1 MSLQRRLTLYFVAP
15 ILVTLLMA
23 GYLVQT
29 VVSKDIARRAELPL
43 SPSLQASAQLYKE
56 KAQGLGTRVTE
67 VVQHNPTVA
76 NLLQRR
82 SFHQLDQYLSKLIAQ
97 SSNVDFLIVTDNQRR
112 PVGEAYLGSGQP
124 DFLDGVKA
132 PTADQMAR
140 SKSTTGAGFS
150 RTELSPIMVSG
161 VGTIGYIFG
170 GFWIDNS
177 LLFATSRHA
186 VNLSVVVKVGDHW
199 KVIASSDLLPRPEPL
214 VISRKGTFKTNIG
227 GPSIAK
233 ATSLGGGTWL
243 VASTSLTA
251 LHAATRNLLISLF
264 ALLVLALVGTSTLA
278 YLLARFITQPL
289 EQLTE
294 GAGAIAEGR
303 FDYRIPVNHKDEV
316 GQVANAFNEMS
327 DRLSDT
333 VGQLYAS
340 RDQLHRAVRRVGETL
355 RSTHD
360 MKQMLE
366 SILNT
371 AADAVGADAATLW
384 MFTPNRQEL
393 YSVAQRG
400 SPDGQARI
408 KVGDGIVGLVAERAT
423 NIMTN
428 GSDNGPRP
436 TRMEPAFP
444 VAIAVPIYSQNRITG
459 VLSAYRN
466 EAGTVFTQDDLQT
479 VEFLAEQGGAAIE
492 NVLLHEEAQ
501 RLSLT
506 DQLTGAWNRRYF
518 QMQFRQVLATA
529 QRFDRPFSI
538 LMLDLDHFK
547 LVNDT
552 YGHPRGD
559 AILVDF
565 ASRVEK
571 VLREVDTFARYGGEE
586 FICLLSETDLEG
598 ALTTAGKIRDAV
610 KMRRFGGLGEEP
622 VSLTVSIGVASHPE
636 HGRAFR
642 PLIEAADQA
651 LYRAKQEGRDR
662 VCTAEK
668 PQPDL
673 KLAN

>member
-15 ILVTLLMA
+15 IIVTLLMA
-23 GYLVQT
+23 GFLVQR
-29 VVSKDIARRAELPL
+29 VVSQDITRRAELPL
-43 SPSLQASAQLYKE
+43 GPSLTASSSLFQQKAKSVRDRVGNLTSDPQIGNLVMQGSSKRLHRYLHDLLAQSSGVDFIIVTNPAGKVVGHAQLNQPQFLPGVKGPTPADIARTPVGTGPGFRRSPSLPLAS
-56 KAQGLGTRVTE
+56 
-67 VVQHNPTVA
+67 
-76 NLLQRR
+76 
-82 SFHQLDQYLSKLIAQ
+82 
-97 SSNVDFLIVTDNQRR
+97 
-112 PVGEAYLGSGQP
+112 PVGQGI
-124 DFLDGVKA
+124 
-132 PTADQMAR
+132 
-140 SKSTTGAGFS
+140 GFV
-150 RTELSPIMVSG
+150 LA
-161 VGTIGYIFG
+161 

-177 LLFATSRHA
+177 LLFPNSGSG
-186 VNLSVVVKVGDHW
+186 VQLSVVIKNGNRGQ
-199 KVIASSDLLPRPEPL
+199 VIASSASLTRAQAMMVPRRG
-214 VISRKGTFKTNIG
+214 IFQANIG
-227 GPSIAK
+227 GLSVAK
-233 ATSLGGGTWL
+233 ATHVGLGRNTWL
-243 VASTSLTA
+243 VASTALAPLQAKTRSL
-251 LHAATRNLLISLF
+251 LVSLF
-264 ALLVLALVGTSTLA
+264 ALLVLALLGTSALA
-278 YLLARFITQPL
+278 FLLARFITQPL
-289 EQLTE
+289 EQLSAA
-294 GAGAIAEGR
+294 AGAIAEGR
-303 FDYRIPVNHKDEV
+303 FDYRIPIKHSDEV
-316 GQVANAFNEMS
+316 GQVAAAFNEMS

-371 AADAVGADAATLW
+371 AADAVGADAATMW
-384 MFTPNRQEL
+384 MFTPNREEL

-400 SPDGQARI
+400 TPDGQARI
-408 KVGDGIVGLVAERAT
+408 KVGEGIVGLVAERAT

-428 GSDNGPRP
+428 GGDNGPRAA
-436 TRMEPAFP
+436 RMEPAFP
-444 VAIAVPIYSQNRITG
+444 VTIAVPIYSQDRITG
-459 VLSAYRN
+459 VLSAYRRDPGSTF
-466 EAGTVFTQDDLQT
+466 AQGDLET

-506 DQLTGAWNRRYF
+506 DQLTGTWNRRYF

-565 ASRVEK
+565 AGRVEK

-598 ALTTAGKIRDAV
+598 ALTTAGKIRDAI
-610 KMRRFGGLGEEP
+610 KNRKFGGLGEVP
-622 VSLTVSIGVASHPE
+622 INLTVSIGVASHPE

-651 LYRAKQEGRDR
+651 LYRAKQDGRDR
-662 VCTAEK
+662 VCTAQK
-668 PQPDL
+668 PPPDL

>member
-1 MSLQRRLTLYFVAP
+1 
-15 ILVTLLMA
+15 
-23 GYLVQT
+23 
-29 VVSKDIARRAELPL
+29 
-43 SPSLQASAQLYKE
+43 
-56 KAQGLGTRVTE
+56 
-67 VVQHNPTVA
+67 
-76 NLLQRR
+76 
-82 SFHQLDQYLSKLIAQ
+82 
-97 SSNVDFLIVTDNQRR
+97 
-112 PVGEAYLGSGQP
+112 
-124 DFLDGVKA
+124 
-132 PTADQMAR
+132 
-140 SKSTTGAGFS
+140 
-150 RTELSPIMVSG
+150 
-161 VGTIGYIFG
+161 
-170 GFWIDNS
+170 
-177 LLFATSRHA
+177 
-186 VNLSVVVKVGDHW
+186 LSVVVRKGDQGS
-199 KVIASSDLLPRPEPL
+199 VIASTSNLETAQPIRIP
-214 VISRKGTFKTNIG
+214 RKGTFNATIEGRSVAEAAPLGRNI
-227 GPSIAK
+227 
-233 ATSLGGGTWL
+233 WL
-243 VASTSLTA
+243 VASTPLAPLEQASRDLLKSLLA
-251 LHAATRNLLISLF
+251 LLIL
-264 ALLVLALVGTSTLA
+264 ALLGTSALAYVLARV
-278 YLLARFITQPL
+278 ITRPL
-289 EQLTE
+289 EQLSE

-303 FDYRIPVNHKDEV
+303 FDYRIPVQHADEV
-316 GQVANAFNEMS
+316 GQVAAAFNEMS

-333 VGQLYAS
+333 VGELYAS

-371 AADAVGADAATLW
+371 AADAVGADAATMW
-384 MFTPNRQEL
+384 MFTPTREEL
-393 YSVAQRG
+393 YPVAQRG
-400 SPDGQARI
+400 TPAGLSRI
-408 KVGDGIVGLVAERAT
+408 KVGEGIVGLVAERAT
-423 NIMTN
+423 NIMTD
-428 GSDNGPRP
+428 GADNSPRP
-436 TRMEPAFP
+436 ARAEPVFP
-444 VAIAVPIYSQNRITG
+444 VTIAVPIYSQDRIMG
-459 VLSAYRN
+459 VLSAYRD
-466 EAGTVFTQDDLQT
+466 EPGFGFTQGDLET

-547 LVNDT
+547 MVNDT

-559 AILVDF
+559 TILVDF
-565 ASRVEK
+565 AGRVEK

-598 ALTTAGKIRDAV
+598 ALTTAGKIQDAI
-610 KMRRFGGLGEEP
+610 KMRKFGGLGEEP

-662 VCTAEK
+662 VCTAQK
-668 PQPDL
+668 PTPDL